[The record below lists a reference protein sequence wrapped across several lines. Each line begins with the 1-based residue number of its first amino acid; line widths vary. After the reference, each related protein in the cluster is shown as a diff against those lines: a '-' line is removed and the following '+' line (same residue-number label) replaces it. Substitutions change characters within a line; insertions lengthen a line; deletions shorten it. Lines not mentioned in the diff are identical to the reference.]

1 MKKYSL
7 FVVFTLIIFLALF
20 NDVQGESFSS
30 RSVRQNRNTIN
41 GFVFDSQRRPVAQVF
56 IELQNDVYSTLAR
69 TKTDGSG
76 RFFFGGLSAG
86 RFYIRVLPYG
96 TNLEEQTQEVEI
108 VNFIAPG
115 RSVSENVQKDFYLRV
130 RGNDADRRTATG
142 VVFVQDVPEQARKS
156 YQKAVAEFDDKK
168 VESGIT
174 ELKNA
179 LQLFPNYYLALERLG
194 NEFIKQQKYQDAQ
207 EVFKRAVTVNSRS
220 YSGWYG
226 LGYASYALKQSE
238 TAIEAAEK
246 AVALNPNSI
255 EALLILG
262 ISQRQ
267 AKLYDK
273 AEKSLK
279 QADKSAKGKSADVHW
294 NLALLYAHNFKRFK
308 EAADELE
315 LFLKVEPNAE
325 NADAIRKLIK
335 QFREK
340 AKQN

>member
-1 MKKYSL
+1 MKKNSL

-20 NDVQGESFSS
+20 DNVQVEPVSS
-30 RSVRQNRNTIN
+30 QSVRQNRNTIN
-41 GFVFDSQRRPVAQVF
+41 GFVFDSQRRPVAQVY

-76 RFFFGGLSAG
+76 RFSFGGLSAG
-86 RFYIRVLPYG
+86 RFYIRILPYG
-96 TNLEEQTQEVEI
+96 TNFEEQTQEVEI

-115 RSVSENVQKDFYLRV
+115 RSVSENVQRDFYLRV
-130 RGNDADRRTATG
+130 RRNEVDSKAVTG

-156 YQKAVAEFDDKK
+156 YQKAVAQLDDKK
-168 VESGIT
+168 IEAGIT

-179 LQLFPNYYLALERLG
+179 LKLFPDYYQALERLG

-207 EVFKRAVTVNSRS
+207 EVFKKAVAVNTRS

-226 LGYASYALKQSE
+226 LGYASYALNLSG
-238 TAIEAAEK
+238 TAVEAAEK
-246 AVALNPNSI
+246 AVSLNPNSI
-255 EALLILG
+255 EALLLLG

-294 NLALLYAHNFKRFK
+294 NLALLYAHNLNRFR

-315 LFLKVEPNAE
+315 LFLKAEPNAE
-325 NADAIRKLIK
+325 NVEAIKKLIK

-340 AKQN
+340 TRQN

>member
-1 MKKYSL
+1 MKKNSL

-20 NDVQGESFSS
+20 DNVQVEPVSS
-30 RSVRQNRNTIN
+30 QSVRQNRNTIN
-41 GFVFDSQRRPVAQVF
+41 GFVFDSQRRPVAQVY

-76 RFFFGGLSAG
+76 RFSFGGLSAG
-86 RFYIRVLPYG
+86 RFYIRILPYG
-96 TNLEEQTQEVEI
+96 TNFEEQTQEVEI

-115 RSVSENVQKDFYLRV
+115 RSVSENVQRDFYLRV
-130 RGNDADRRTATG
+130 RRNEVDSKAVTG

-156 YQKAVAEFDDKK
+156 YQKAVAQLDDKK
-168 VESGIT
+168 IEAGIT

-179 LQLFPNYYLALERLG
+179 LKLFPDHYQALERLG
-194 NEFIKQQKYQDAQ
+194 NELIKQQKYQDAQ
-207 EVFKRAVTVNSRS
+207 EVFKKAVAVNTRS

-226 LGYASYALKQSE
+226 LGYASYALNLSG
-238 TAIEAAEK
+238 TAVEAAEK
-246 AVALNPNSI
+246 AVSLNPNSI
-255 EALLILG
+255 EALLLLG

-294 NLALLYAHNFKRFK
+294 NLALLYAHNLNRFR

-315 LFLKVEPNAE
+315 LFLKAEPNAE
-325 NADAIRKLIK
+325 NVEAIKKLIK

-340 AKQN
+340 TRQN

>member
-1 MKKYSL
+1 MKKNSL

-20 NDVQGESFSS
+20 DTTQAEPFSYH
-30 RSVRQNRNTIN
+30 SVRQNRNTIN
-41 GFVFDSQRRPVAQVF
+41 GFVFDSQRRPVAQVY

-76 RFFFGGLSAG
+76 RFSFGGLSAG

-115 RSVSENVQKDFYLRV
+115 RSASENVQRDFYLRV
-130 RGNDADRRTATG
+130 RRNEADSRTITG
-142 VVFVQDVPEQARKS
+142 IIFVQDVPEQARKS
-156 YQKAVAEFDDKK
+156 YQKAVAELDDKK
-168 VESGIT
+168 VKSGIT

-179 LQLFPNYYLALERLG
+179 IKLFPDYFLALERLG

-207 EVFKRAVTVNSRS
+207 EVFKRAVAVNSRS
-220 YSGWYG
+220 YSDWYG
-226 LGYASYALKQSE
+226 LGYASYALNQSE
-238 TAIEAAEK
+238 TAVEAAEK
-246 AVALNPNSI
+246 AVSLNPKSI
-255 EALLILG
+255 EALLLLG

-294 NLALLYAHNFKRFK
+294 NLALLYAHNVNRFK
-308 EAADELE
+308 EAAVELE
-315 LFLKVEPNAE
+315 LFLKAEPNAE
-325 NADAIRKLIK
+325 NAEAIKKLIK